1 MNPRKSNI
9 SPALSLGLAAL
20 LVVGC
25 LMAALGVSFA
35 RYRTEEKDGI
45 RFHPA
50 QTAQVY
56 LGYMENGSF
65 ICDQSSWEKTAGLLQ
80 LSFAVSNGQSV
91 SSYAKANQQATVRL
105 IASLGAWQENSTES
119 MHLFVGDQFYTAVA
133 ERIPQGSALFAQFGD
148 GWTFHFMDANGNEPK
163 WDLSG
168 GQFSYIEMQIYCNE
182 TAIADTSLLQLQ
194 VISEVN

>member
-133 ERIPQGSALFAQFGD
+133 EGFLKAVHYLHNSVTAGLSTLWMPTEMNPNGICPEGSSVILKCRYIATKQPLPIPACCS
-148 GWTFHFMDANGNEPK
+148 
-163 WDLSG
+163 
-168 GQFSYIEMQIYCNE
+168 CR
-182 TAIADTSLLQLQ
+182 
-194 VISEVN
+194 

>member
-50 QTAQVY
+50 QTARVY

-65 ICDQSSWEKTAGLLQ
+65 ICQQNSWVATGNGLQ
-80 LSFAVSNGQSV
+80 LSFAISNGRTN
-91 SSYAKANQQATVRL
+91 SSYAHADQQAVVRL
-105 IASLGAWQENSTES
+105 VASLGAWQENSTES
-119 MHLFVGDQFYTAVA
+119 IHLFVGNQFYVAEA
-133 ERIPQGSALFAQFGD
+133 ERITEGSALFDQFGD
-148 GWTFHFMDANGNEPK
+148 GWVFRFVDEDGNEYM
-163 WDLSG
+163 WDLPG
-168 GQFSYIEMQIYCNE
+168 GSFSWIEMQL
-182 TAIADTSLLQLQ
+182 DTTISDIGLLQLQ
-194 VISEVN
+194 VIGLN